1 MRRLRNF
8 SLLLPCFA
16 LALVLR
22 SETAK
27 SAEKPR
33 DPRGGREEVAKK
45 EFLKNRPN
53 KAAEKKA
60 APKTTA
66 AKPAAKAPEAGPEK
80 EAVAPVAEK
89 PPPKLSLP
97 LVKGQTSTG
106 IVFPYNDGSGNKTM
120 NFRIETATPLDD
132 DHIKMSNLRI
142 ETLDEAG
149 ETEMTIDL
157 PASVLDLKTR
167 MITGNERVTIT
178 RSDFEITGATMRFNY
193 ETKLGQIDGDVKM
206 IIYDLSDELPAPAP
220 EDGRKS
226 P

>member
-22 SETAK
+22 SETAQ
-27 SAEKPR
+27 SAEKPKDTR
-33 DPRGGREEVAKK
+33 IGREEVARK
-45 EFLKNRPN
+45 EFLKNRPG
-53 KAAEKKA
+53 KGVEKKA
-60 APKTTA
+60 APKTTSA
-66 AKPAAKAPEAGPEK
+66 TPVAKAPEATPEK
-80 EAVAPVAEK
+80 EAAAPVAEK

-106 IVFPYNDGSGNKTM
+106 IVFPYNDGSGTKTM

-157 PASVLDLKTR
+157 PVSVLDLKTR

-178 RSDFEITGATMRFNY
+178 RSDFEITGATMQFNY
-193 ETKLGQIDGDVKM
+193 ETKLGRIDGDVKM
-206 IIYDLSDELPAPAP
+206 IIYDLSGELPVQDA
-220 EDGRKS
+220 ESGRKA